1 MFEKCEFFEKRVLKM
16 WILWKMRLWK
26 CESYQK
32 SYFRNMNF
40 WKYWGFFTPVCS
52 LSKSLYKASFTSLPQ
67 KPITDRE
74 ASQSAKLR
82 KKSLALE
89 TYPLISWRVGFPCV
103 TGLLVKFFS
112 GLAKPSAVVVLPH
125 LQTLW
130 DSFCRCRSFLSA
142 VVQSAAEHT
151 EWNHRSALL
160 RLSQKCSARQGAQ
173 RSARHLHALR
183 ITNFG
188 KVAWV

>member
-1 MFEKCEFFEKRVLKM
+1 MWILSKIIFSKCEFLE
-16 WILWKMRLWK
+16 ILRIFNPL
-26 CESYQK
+26 CY
-32 SYFRNMNF
+32 
-40 WKYWGFFTPVCS
+40 

-74 ASQSAKLR
+74 ASQSAKSR

-103 TGLLVKFFS
+103 TGLLVKFFC

-183 ITNFG
+183 TTNFG